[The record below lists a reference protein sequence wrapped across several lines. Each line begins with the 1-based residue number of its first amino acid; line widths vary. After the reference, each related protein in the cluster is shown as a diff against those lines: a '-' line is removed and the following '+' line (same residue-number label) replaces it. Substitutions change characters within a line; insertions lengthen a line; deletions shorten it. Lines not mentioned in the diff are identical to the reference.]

1 MTSTS
6 RPPLLKLALPIF
18 IESALHALTSTV
30 DVLMV
35 STISDEA
42 VAGLSVANQF
52 VMVAVTLFSFV
63 AIGGSVVITH
73 SLGGDD
79 QAGARQ
85 TVITATSVNFW
96 MGLIISLFVA
106 LSVVPL
112 TSIMQLSADLQ
123 VHAQPYLFIVG
134 ASLWLV
140 AHNVSMAAVLRA
152 HGHAADAMWVT
163 LIQNVLNAFGNAVLL
178 FGLFGAPQMG
188 IVGVAIATV
197 LSRAVG
203 AVILLFLLRYRTG
216 IQLSLWQV
224 IKLPT
229 AGLRRILRIG
239 LPSAGEHLC
248 WWMAFMTI
256 TSFTARLG
264 ATELA
269 TQSYTMLI
277 MHYVFTFSF
286 ALALANEILIGYHV
300 GAGEFEAA
308 YQRVPRTLKTGLPFI
323 AAALIP
329 IALFGS
335 EIIAIFT
342 DDPTIIA
349 TGTTI
354 LLIGIILE
362 PGRLVSMVMVCS
374 LRAAGDVRYPLKVG
388 LVVMWGVWVPLSWL
402 FGITFGWGLVG
413 IWLAIISDI
422 VVRGGLFL
430 YRWQS
435 RGWMKHAQSSRDGVT
450 SNLADL
456 PE

>member
-1 MTSTS
+1 MTPPP
-6 RPPLLKLALPIF
+6 RPQLFKLALPIF

-35 STISDEA
+35 STISDDA

-73 SLGGDD
+73 SLGGGDK
-79 QAGARQ
+79 QGARD

-112 TSIMQLSADLQ
+112 TGIMQLSAELQ
-123 VHAQPYLFIVG
+123 VYAQPYLFIVG
-134 ASLWLV
+134 ATLWLV
-140 AHNVSMAAVLRA
+140 ANNVSMSAVLRA
-152 HGHAADAMWVT
+152 HGHATDAMWVT
-163 LIQNVLNAFGNAVLL
+163 LIQNALNAFGNAVLL

-188 IVGVAIATV
+188 IVGVAIATA
-197 LSRAVG
+197 LSRAVA
-203 AVILLFLLRYRTG
+203 AVMLLFLLRHRTG

-229 AGLRRILRIG
+229 TGLRRILRIG

-256 TSFTARLG
+256 TSFTARMG

-300 GAGEFEAA
+300 GAGEFDAA
-308 YQRVPRTLKTGLPFI
+308 YKQVLCTLKTGVPI
-323 AAALIP
+323 IGVALMP
-329 IALFGS
+329 IAMFGP
-335 EIIAIFT
+335 EILSIFT
-342 DDPTIIA
+342 DDSEIIS
-349 TGTTI
+349 TGAQ
-354 LLIGIILE
+354 LMLIAIILE
-362 PGRLVSMVMVCS
+362 PGRLLSMVMVCA
-374 LRAAGDVRYPLKVG
+374 LRAAGDVRFPLKIG
-388 LVVMWGVWVPLSWL
+388 LVVMWFIWVPLSWL
-402 FGITFGWGLVG
+402 FGITFEWGLDG

-422 VVRGGLFL
+422 AIRGSLFL
-430 YRWQS
+430 HRWFS
-435 RGWMKHAQSSRDGVT
+435 RGWMKHAQTSRDGVT

>member
-1 MTSTS
+1 MAPSP
-6 RPPLLKLALPIF
+6 RPQLFKLALPIF
-18 IESALHALTSTV
+18 VESALHALTSTV

-73 SLGGDD
+73 SLGGGDKS
-79 QAGARQ
+79 GARN

-112 TSIMQLSADLQ
+112 TSIMQLSAELQ

-134 ASLWLV
+134 ATLWLV
-140 AHNVSMAAVLRA
+140 AHNVSMSAVLRA

-163 LIQNVLNAFGNAVLL
+163 LIQNILNAAGNAVLL

-188 IVGVAIATV
+188 IIGVAIATA
-197 LSRAVG
+197 LSRAVA
-203 AVILLFLLRYRTG
+203 AVMLLFLLRHRTG

-224 IKLPT
+224 VKLPT
-229 AGLRRILRIG
+229 TGLRRILRIG

-286 ALALANEILIGYHV
+286 ALALANEILIGYQV
-300 GAGEFEAA
+300 GAGEFESA
-308 YQRVPRTLKTGLPFI
+308 YKQVPRTLKAGLPFI
-323 AAALIP
+323 GAALIP
-329 IALFGS
+329 IALFGA
-335 EIIAIFT
+335 EILSFFT
-342 DDPTIIA
+342 TDLTIIA
-349 TGTTI
+349 VGTQI

-362 PGRLVSMVMVCS
+362 PGRLVSMVMVCA
-374 LRAAGDVRYPLKVG
+374 LRAAGDVRFPLKVG

-402 FGITFGWGLVG
+402 FGITFGWGLIG
-413 IWLAIISDI
+413 IWLAFISDI
-422 VVRGGLFL
+422 VIRGGLFL
-430 YRWQS
+430 NRWKS
-435 RGWMKHAQSSRDGVT
+435 RGWMKHAQTSRDSVT
-450 SNLADL
+450 SNLVDL

>member
-1 MTSTS
+1 
-6 RPPLLKLALPIF
+6 
-18 IESALHALTSTV
+18 
-30 DVLMV
+30 
-35 STISDEA
+35 
-42 VAGLSVANQF
+42 
-52 VMVAVTLFSFV
+52 
-63 AIGGSVVITH
+63 
-73 SLGGDD
+73 
-79 QAGARQ
+79 
-85 TVITATSVNFW
+85 
-96 MGLIISLFVA
+96 
-106 LSVVPL
+106 
-112 TSIMQLSADLQ
+112 
-123 VHAQPYLFIVG
+123 
-134 ASLWLV
+134 
-140 AHNVSMAAVLRA
+140 
-152 HGHAADAMWVT
+152 
-163 LIQNVLNAFGNAVLL
+163 
-178 FGLFGAPQMG
+178 
-188 IVGVAIATV
+188 
-197 LSRAVG
+197 
-203 AVILLFLLRYRTG
+203 
-216 IQLSLWQV
+216 
-224 IKLPT
+224 
-229 AGLRRILRIG
+229 
-239 LPSAGEHLC
+239 
-248 WWMAFMTI
+248 MAFMTI

-323 AAALIP
+323 GAALVP

-335 EIIAIFT
+335 QIIAIFT

-388 LVVMWGVWVPLSWL
+388 LVVMWVVWVPLSWL